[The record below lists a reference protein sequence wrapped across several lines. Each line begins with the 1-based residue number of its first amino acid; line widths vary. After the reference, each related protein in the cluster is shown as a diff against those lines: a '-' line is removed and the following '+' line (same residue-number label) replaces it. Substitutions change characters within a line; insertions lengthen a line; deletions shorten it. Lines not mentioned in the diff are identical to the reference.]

1 MKRYLIL
8 ISLFLSTFATV
19 TSCLEREEFPILD
32 YKSVASDY
40 IIFGGGG
47 ISEDIVITRSGDM
60 PVVAQRTSMSDKV
73 LVSDTSKISLP
84 IRVEVLPGIHRCNNT
99 DTKAVITNDKE
110 AISELDAWC
119 IYTATDGTRVLY
131 FADMAEADKVK
142 GAPFAKENDGI
153 FYPKDGYG
161 PYLWLKENTNEF
173 NFYNVTPCNS
183 GLTANINMANN
194 VITFNYTVPQSASDH
209 KDIMVATP
217 DPVPGNFSQSV
228 PLTFRHVLAA
238 VNVKV
243 GESIP
248 EGTITSIKFT
258 GVYNKGSYFPDS
270 NEWTNRTIE
279 NGGEFNVILPS
290 GGFTINES
298 TAEGTSITTPSTSF
312 MMIPQQLFTGAEIV
326 VGFIP
331 TGKTEPISLRASIQG
346 DVWEM
351 NTTTNYLINIS
362 DDYKI
367 TIVPLDKILDSHYI
381 ITKVEL
387 SCEFPIW
394 KLTATANDGA
404 DVTIVLEQDL
414 NPMAQRGFWTDKIS
428 TKKDGNGNYI
438 LSDESARGS
447 NIAAGTQT
455 TSQIVS
461 VFIPENITGNTRTI
475 KLTLEGGN
483 ALNNLTAK
491 KELLL
496 TQNSIKWLQD
506 PYGTGDLDTYW
517 GCELLIE
524 HGQVPWGFFF
534 DDLNED
540 WRAYGKETNQ
550 PPGWHDKILQA
561 MRAAGLNVEELMSG
575 EGAIKV
581 ITRDNH
587 KSTFLLRIDY
597 GELVTLDVAL
607 DDYKGF
613 VNTYEL
619 YSFEG
624 INVLSSIK
632 DFLIASAQAGNK
644 GLEHVPG
651 TFNGEIDKTLDYAA
665 MYAMKRNRFNLY
677 TEVIDTD
684 AGDITM
690 YVPFIESKDF
700 NWYLPATNQFPCF
713 INTNWGQSFSFNDL
727 FWTSTAYSNGTDNAH
742 AFAYL
747 NGVLTLSHRNDP
759 YLTFAIR
766 QHTLTGNV
774 EIPIN
779 PGDVVKP
786 GEGNGPE
793 HGEGG
798 EGGGNTGGDVEGN
811 T

>member
-1 MKRYLIL
+1 MKRNI
-8 ISLFLSTFATV
+8 ITTFIFSIFVLTI
-19 TSCLEREEFPILD
+19 TSCIFEREE
-32 YKSVASDY
+32 
-40 IIFGGGG
+40 
-47 ISEDIVITRSGDM
+47 
-60 PVVAQRTSMSDKV
+60 
-73 LVSDTSKISLP
+73 
-84 IRVEVLPGIHRCNNT
+84 VEVKTVKSDNIVFGSVLTEDVVVTGNGELFTPTKSSYKQLKSENGDVTMPLTIEVQQGINRSFNEG
-99 DTKAVITNDKE
+99 TKAAIITDKNN
-110 AISELDAWC
+110 ITELDAWD
-119 IYTATDGTRVLY
+119 IYSKYTDATHSELTSRSLY
-131 FADMAEADKVK
+131 FDDMTDVAS
-142 GAPFAKENDGI
+142 GAPFVKDADGI
-153 FYPKDGYG
+153 FYPASGFG
-161 PYLWLKENTNEF
+161 PYLWINEPTS
-173 NFYNVTPCNS
+173 NFDFVAVTPSNS
-183 GLTANINMANN
+183 GFKANINVATST
-194 VITFNYTVPQSASDH
+194 VTFDYEVPDAAADQM
-209 KDIMVATP
+209 DIMVANP
-217 DPVPGNFSQSV
+217 DPVATSYGESV

-243 GESIP
+243 GSVP
-248 EGTITSIKFT
+248 SGTITSIKFT
-258 GVYNKGSYFPDS
+258 GVYNKGSYYPSS
-270 NEWTNRTIE
+270 NEWTNRNIE
-279 NGGEFNVILPS
+279 DGGEFNVALPES
-290 GGFTINES
+290 GISVGSASN
-298 TAEGTSITTPSTSF
+298 GTSITTEQTSF

-326 VGFIP
+326 VSFIP
-331 TGKTEPISLRASIQG
+331 TGRTEPLTLRASIQG

-404 DVTIVLEQDL
+404 DVTVVLEQNL
-414 NPMAQRGFWTDKIS
+414 NPMAQRGFWTDRIS
-428 TKKDGNGNYI
+428 TQKDGNGNYI

-447 NIAAGTQT
+447 NITAGTQT

-483 ALNNLTAK
+483 ALNNLTSK

-540 WRAYGKETNQ
+540 WRAYGKVTNQ

-581 ITRDNH
+581 ITRDDH

-607 DDYKGF
+607 DDYEGL

-727 FWTSTAYSNGTDNAH
+727 FWTSTAYTNGTDNAH
-742 AFAYL
+742 AYAYL

-793 HGEGG
+793 YGEGG
-798 EGGGNTGGDVEGN
+798 DGNGDTGGDISGN
-811 T
+811 S